1 MRAENLVLS
10 DKRTVKITS
19 MNTEVKECQSRRS
32 EQRRKAE
39 KPPNMSS
46 PSREEIAA
54 RDLSTG
60 SPAGGA
66 NRFHTTR
73 WSVVLL
79 SAQSQVSGC
88 KEAFAEL
95 CRLYWYPLYA
105 FIRHRGHSPED
116 AQDLTQG
123 FFLHLAERKALTR
136 VDRSKGR
143 FRSFLLAS
151 LQNHLSNEAQRARR
165 LKRGGKAQIVYFD
178 IEGAED
184 RYSMEPVEA
193 LTPEKIFDARWAM
206 ALLNEATKRLSREYL
221 AQGKETTFEALKAF
235 LDPINCKELP
245 TYEDVADR
253 LKISVGSVKT
263 LIHRLRKQYTAF
275 VREEISRTV
284 SDPADVDAEIHQLCE
299 ALIAAEG
306 WIMP

>member
-1 MRAENLVLS
+1 MTRH
-10 DKRTVKITS
+10 
-19 MNTEVKECQSRRS
+19 QS
-32 EQRRKAE
+32 
-39 KPPNMSS
+39 
-46 PSREEIAA
+46 
-54 RDLSTG
+54 

-79 SAQSQVSGC
+79 SAQSQAAGC

-95 CRLYWYPLYA
+95 CRLYWYPLYG
-105 FIRHRGHSPED
+105 FIRHRGYSAED
-116 AQDLTQG
+116 AQDLAQG
-123 FFLHLAERKALTR
+123 FFLHLIERKTLRR
-136 VDRSKGR
+136 VDRSKGK

-151 LQNHLSNEAQRARR
+151 LQNYLSNEAERARC
-165 LKRGGKAQIVYFD
+165 LKRGGKAEIVYLD
-178 IEGAED
+178 IEGAEE
-184 RYSMEPVEA
+184 RYSLEPLET
-193 LTPEKIFDARWAM
+193 LTPEKVFDARWAM
-206 ALLNEATKRLSREYL
+206 ALLGEATSRLSREYM
-221 AQGKETTFEALKAF
+221 AQGKTTTFEALNAF
-235 LDPINCKELP
+235 LDPINSKELP

-263 LIHRLRKQYTAF
+263 LIHRLRKRYTAF

-284 SDPADVDAEIHQLCE
+284 SDSADVDEEIHQLCE